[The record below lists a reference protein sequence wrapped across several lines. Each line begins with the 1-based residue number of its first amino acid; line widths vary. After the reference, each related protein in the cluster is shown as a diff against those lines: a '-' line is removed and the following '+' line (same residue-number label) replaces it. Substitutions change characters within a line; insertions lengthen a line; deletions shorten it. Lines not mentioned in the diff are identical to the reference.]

1 MIDVAF
7 TRADLR
13 HCDVAV
19 VVDVLRATSTA
30 TQALAAGYETVLC
43 AQSIERAIELRAPG
57 RVLAGERRCVMPPGF
72 QMGNSPLEAMRVYG
86 HQLVL
91 ATTNGAPTI
100 LAAAR
105 RAQTVLLGCLLNLD
119 AVVAAIRA
127 EDVQVV
133 CSGTDDAVAL
143 EDVYAA
149 GRLCARLEGSRADSA
164 RVAEAVARAHPTP
177 LDALAASDDA
187 RVLDAAGLG
196 DDIAYCARESV
207 LDVVPRVAGATRGAA
222 TVIAMTGAPV
232 DPDGAGRLHAMPDAE
247 PAA

>member
-19 VVDVLRATSTA
+19 VLDVLRATSTA
-30 TQALAAGYETVLC
+30 AQALAAGYETVLC
-43 AQSIERAIELRAPG
+43 AESVERAIELRAPG

-72 QMGNSPLEAMRVYG
+72 QMGNSPLEAMRVHG
-86 HQLVL
+86 PQLVL

-105 RAQTVLLGCLLNLD
+105 HARTVLLGSLLNLE

-133 CSGTDDAVAL
+133 CSGTDGAVAL

-149 GRLCARLEGSRADSA
+149 GRLCARLDGPRADSA
-164 RVAEAVARAHPTP
+164 RVAEAVARAYPAP
-177 LDALAASDDA
+177 IDALAASDDA

-207 LDVVPRVAGATRGAA
+207 LDVVPRVAGATPGAA
-222 TVIAMTGAPV
+222 TVISVTGAFAH
-232 DPDGAGRLHAMPDAE
+232 PDGAGRLHAMPDAE